1 MLQTLL
7 TKQQDLGNEL
17 KEKENLLIQERKE
30 AAKAEA
36 EQRMER
42 AEAAADVLETMRQE
56 RERQIEQS
64 NMEAKEKVNEYF
76 ESLTENVKK
85 APEQLDQSVSNFK
98 DFLLSGIDSDTV
110 IDSTALPGIVKSG
123 VQSVSKSV
131 KRGAEYTSNIPQYIL
146 ERYSQW
152 KATPNRSTNLNS

>member
-17 KEKENLLIQERKE
+17 KEKENLLIQEEKKPPRLKPSRE
-30 AAKAEA
+30 WNRPKLP
-36 EQRMER
+36 Q
-42 AEAAADVLETMRQE
+42 DVLETMRQERERERE

-98 DFLLSGIDSDTV
+98 DFLLSGIGSDTV

-123 VQSVSKSV
+123 VQKD
-131 KRGAEYTSNIPQYIL
+131 L
-146 ERYSQW
+146 
-152 KATPNRSTNLNS
+152 